1 MKAIASVLFL
11 LALVTG
17 CARHTSTE
25 GSASPSLKDRASCE
39 AAGGKWQALIHH
51 CKMN

>member
-17 CARHTSTE
+17 CARHSATDP
-25 GSASPSLKDRASCE
+25 SASPSLKDKASCE
-39 AAGGKWQALIHH
+39 AAGGKWKALTRH
-51 CKMN
+51 CDRD

>member
-17 CARHTSTE
+17 CARHSSTE
-25 GSASPSLKDRASCE
+25 PSASPSFKDKASCE
-39 AAGGKWQALIHH
+39 DAGGKWQPLLHR
-51 CKMN
+51 CSMK

>member
-1 MKAIASVLFL
+1 MKAVASVLFL

-25 GSASPSLKDRASCE
+25 PSASPKFNDKVSCE

-51 CKMN
+51 CKMQ

>member
-17 CARHTSTE
+17 CARHTSSDP
-25 GSASPSLKDRASCE
+25 SASPSLKDRASCE

-51 CKMN
+51 CKMQ

>member
-17 CARHTSTE
+17 CARHTSSDP
-25 GSASPSLKDRASCE
+25 SASPSLKDRASCE
-39 AAGGKWQALIHH
+39 AAGGKWKVLFHR
-51 CKMN
+51 CDMD